1 MLIIGKG
8 KFVSVSVDIVARNCL
23 GRLTLG
29 KRVPIML
36 VILG

>member
-1 MLIIGKG
+1 MSA
-8 KFVSVSVDIVARNCL
+8 SVGIVAKNCL
-23 GRLTLG
+23 RRLTLG

>member
-1 MLIIGKG
+1 M
-8 KFVSVSVDIVARNCL
+8 SVSVDFVARNCL
-23 GRLTLG
+23 RRLTLG